1 MNKKKF
7 AYKILEIKK
16 KDIGTKTLDKI
27 YTLIKNEN
35 TYSILSQLSK
45 VLILEYLVISILSKK
60 IFLFVIKKKQEIVG
74 YILYAKSE
82 DDLILEFEKIKFKI
96 LNHLILNFKIFSL
109 INIFLAITK
118 LDILLTNFSIKKN
131 TFNTINLN
139 LLAIKNVHQ
148 SKGLGKILIEKTL
161 KKLSNKGL
169 NFNYVSC
176 EAPTRRALKFY
187 KRNKFDLIGK
197 KIRLFKNLYLLK
209 KKIK

>member
-187 KRNKFDLIGK
+187 LIGK